1 MGLDAVAFQLR
12 FAEAQDVFHQRPCG
26 LLRTHRGA
34 GFGEVEKLGNQVVD
48 TGDFADHIFQMAFVG
63 FAQVGT
69 TVQQLGRGFDNAQ
82 RIADFMGQAHSHFA
96 QGMQAVA
103 AAQLGFKMMQLAQT
117 RRHMVEGAA
126 QFGQLVVARHCH
138 ALVVVPGNHR
148 AHAFG
153 QTAQRPGKALGDQP
167 ANRQGQHRAE
177 QEDQREQVGLVDQPH
192 QAGMA

>member
-1 MGLDAVAFQLR
+1 
-12 FAEAQDVFHQRPCG
+12 
-26 LLRTHRGA
+26 
-34 GFGEVEKLGNQVVD
+34 
-48 TGDFADHIFQMAFVG
+48 
-63 FAQVGT
+63 
-69 TVQQLGRGFDNAQ
+69 
-82 RIADFMGQAHSHFA
+82 
-96 QGMQAVA
+96 MQAVA

-117 RRHMVEGAA
+117 RRHVVEGVA
-126 QFGQLVVARHCH
+126 QFGQFVVARHRH

-153 QTAQRPGKALGDQP
+153 QAAQWPGKALGDQP